1 MTHLQTLAAPI
12 GRLFLALIFIIM
24 GISKIGSYAATQGW
38 MESAGVPGA
47 LLPAVIVLEVFG
59 GIAILVGWQTRIVAL
74 LLAGFS
80 LLTAV
85 VFHAD
90 FADQTQFIAFLKN
103 VALAGGFLMLVAQGA
118 GGFSLDSLRASN
130 RFSNGPDPEFQ
141 RA

>member
-1 MTHLQTLAAPI
+1 MTALQNLAAPI

-47 LLPAVIVLEVFG
+47 LLPAVIALEVLG
-59 GIAILVGWQTRIVAL
+59 GLAILLGWRTRIVAL

-80 LLTAV
+80 LLTAI
-85 VFHAD
+85 VFHAN
-90 FADQTQFIAFLKN
+90 FADQNQFIAFLKN

-118 GGFSLDSLRASN
+118 GSFSLDGRRRTDTASS
-130 RFSNGPDPEFQ
+130 RLQ
-141 RA
+141 HA

>member
-1 MTHLQTLAAPI
+1 MHTLQTLSAPL

-47 LLPAVIVLEVFG
+47 LLPAVIALEVFG
-59 GIAILVGWQTRIVAL
+59 GIAILLGWQTRIVAL

-90 FADQTQFIAFLKN
+90 FADQNQFIAFLKN
-103 VALAGGFLMLVAQGA
+103 VALAGGFLMLVAQGP
-118 GGFSLDSLRASN
+118 GGFSLDHLRASKRQPAGPEH
-130 RFSNGPDPEFQ
+130 RFQ
-141 RA
+141 QA